1 MKYLALALLLT
12 TTISALGACS
22 AGSSGSTSSNQF
34 VTLGR
39 TGVTSPDG
47 YNYTYHGSTP
57 EISGF
62 ANQLIYVNN
71 QFVAVGANESG
82 LITGMVATSSNGIAF
97 WQTQLNYPVLNTITY
112 GFGKYLAGGQEST
125 LIYSTNLSNWQQAT
139 INPAPTASINFSA
152 IQCNSN
158 ICYAL
163 ANRLGNGYIYSSA
176 DGINWNLVNNFTSNN
191 PLNALAVE
199 SNTFVAVGNHGTIA
213 YNNGSGWTQL
223 ATSPTNKQLLG
234 IAYGNGNFVI
244 VGGGDAN
251 PLLSFSQVILQ
262 NSGNLDTWNI
272 VYSGDEVMHTLNSV
286 VYANNRFAVVGE
298 GLITIL
304 PDDTVGY
311 STTGASGTWNLHH
324 LATLSSSTLAYG
336 TVSY

>member
-1 MKYLALALLLT
+1 MKYLPLALLIT
-12 TTISALGACS
+12 TTITTLSACG
-22 AGSSGSTSSNQF
+22 AGSNGPTSSNQF

-47 YNYTYHGSTP
+47 YTYTYHGGTP

-82 LITGMVATSSNGIAF
+82 LLTGMVATSSNGIAF
-97 WQTQLNYPVLNTITY
+97 QQTQVNYPVLNAIAY
-112 GFGKYLAGGQEST
+112 GFGKYIAGGQEST
-125 LIYSTNLSNWQQAT
+125 LIYSTNLSTWQRAS
-139 INPAPTASINFSA
+139 INPVPTASTSFSA

-163 ANRLGNGYIYSSA
+163 ANRLGSGYIYSSS

-199 SNTFVAVGNHGTIA
+199 SNTFVAVGNHGAIA
-213 YNNGSGWTQL
+213 YNSGSGWTQL
-223 ATSPTNKQLLG
+223 VTPPTDKQLLS
-234 IAYGNGNFVI
+234 IAYGNGSFII

-251 PLLSFSQVILQ
+251 PLLSFSQIILQ

-272 VYSGDEVMHTLNSV
+272 VYSSDEVMHTLNSV
-286 VYANNRFAVVGE
+286 IYANNRFAVVGE

-311 STTGASGTWNLHH
+311 SITGASGTWNLHH